1 MNPTFA
7 AGTRRLR
14 RTALPALAALA
25 LLGACAGPDVSQYAA
40 EKPALDL
47 QRYFA
52 GRTHAWGMFQ
62 SRSGEVQK
70 RFVVQIDGHGAG
82 DQLVLDEHFV
92 YSDGT
97 TQDRRWSLQRTADG
111 RWHGT
116 APDVRGEA
124 LGRIAGNALNWRY
137 TLDVPVGGS
146 HYDLDFDDWMVL
158 IDDAT
163 LVNRARV
170 SKFGIEVGQVT
181 LFFRNGS

>member
-1 MNPTFA
+1 MIKNPQGA
-7 AGTRRLR
+7 RRVL
-14 RTALPALAALA
+14 LAVASGA
-25 LLGACAGPDVSQYAA
+25 LLLAGCAAPDVTHYAG
-40 EKPALDL
+40 ERPALDL
-47 QRYFA
+47 QKYFA
-52 GRTHAWGMFQ
+52 ARTRAWGMFQ

-70 RFVVQIDGHGAG
+70 RFTVQIDAHGAG
-82 DQLVLDEHFV
+82 DQLVLDEHFA

-97 TQDRRWSLQRTADG
+97 RQERRWTLQRSADG
-111 RWHGT
+111 IWHGT

-137 TLDVPVGGS
+137 TLNLPVGDTS
-146 HYDLDFDDWMVL
+146 YDLDFDDWMYL

-181 LFFRNGS
+181 LFFRNGE

>member
-1 MNPTFA
+1 MNPTLA
-7 AGTRRLR
+7 AVARRLHR
-14 RTALPALAALA
+14 PALHALAALA
-25 LLGACAGPDVSQYAA
+25 LLGGCAGPDVGQYAA
-40 EKPALDL
+40 ERPALDL

-70 RFVVQIDGHGAG
+70 RFRVQIDAHGAG

-97 TQDRRWSLQRTADG
+97 TQERRWSLRRSADG
-111 RWHGT
+111 IWHGT

-137 TLDVPVGGS
+137 TLNLPVGDRS
-146 HYDLDFDDWMVL
+146 YDLDFDDWMYL
-158 IDDAT
+158 IDEAT

-181 LFFRNGS
+181 LFFRTGE